1 MKRVRAPAV
10 VVSSDSEGNAD
21 DSDSQFSPPKKQ
33 KKSTSSVKTKVSKS
47 KNTSKVKAKNT
58 DEKKSVLEVAVIPG
72 EAKNLA
78 NSKGKDENDVCSW
91 RPAEII
97 SRDLNLDLNATIT
110 TCSLLQAGNSL
121 PFLAR

>member
-33 KKSTSSVKTKVSKS
+33 KKSTSSVETKVSKS

-78 NSKGKDENDVCSW
+78 NSKGKDEKDVCSW
-91 RPAEII
+91 RPADII